1 MALSGQEVLNAV
13 NKMPLGQKVGVV
25 AGVVILLSAAN
36 WYFFIDPMQTQITQ
50 RQGTLHA
57 LEDELIQ
64 KQSIANNLAQF
75 KHEKEILE
83 RRLAQALTELPN
95 EANIDDLIRSLSEIV
110 TKSGLTINSIEPQ
123 AEQRQSFYASIPI
136 VMAVSGN
143 YHEIGVF
150 LDSLS
155 KLARIVNVTNIKMGQ
170 ARVTNE
176 KLVINANYIATTFR
190 FLPEANT
197 PKPAKRAARPSPS
210 SAPPCWPPPA
220 GARRLRLAGRRPP
233 PRPPRPSP
241 SPTTR

>member
-1 MALSGQEVLNAV
+1 MALTGQEVLNAV

-25 AGVVILLSAAN
+25 AGFVILLSAAN
-36 WYFFIDPMQTQITQ
+36 WYFFIDPMQTQIRD
-50 RQGTLHA
+50 RQGTLRA

-95 EANIDDLIRSLSEIV
+95 EANIDDLIRSLSEIG

-123 AEQRQSFYASIPI
+123 PEQRQSFYAAIPI
-136 VMAVSGN
+136 VMSVSGN

-150 LDSLS
+150 LDALS

-170 ARVTNE
+170 ARIANE
-176 KLVINANYIATTFR
+176 KLLINATYIATTFR
-190 FLPEANT
+190 FLPESTA
-197 PKPAKRAARPSPS
+197 PKGAAK
-210 SAPPCWPPPA
+210 
-220 GARRLRLAGRRPP
+220 
-233 PRPPRPSP
+233 
-241 SPTTR
+241 

>member
-1 MALSGQEVLNAV
+1 MALTGQEVLNAV

-50 RQGTLHA
+50 RQTTLRA

-75 KHEKEILE
+75 RHEKEILE

-95 EANIDDLIRSLSEIV
+95 EANIDELIRSLSEIG
-110 TKSGLTINSIEPQ
+110 TKSGLTINSIDPQ

-136 VMAVSGN
+136 VMAVTGN

-150 LDSLS
+150 LDALS
-155 KLARIVNVTNIKMGQ
+155 KLARIVNVTHIRMGQ
-170 ARVTNE
+170 PRITNE
-176 KLVINANYIATTFR
+176 KLVVNASYVATTFR
-190 FLPEANT
+190 FLPQ
-197 PKPAKRAARPSPS
+197 PA
-210 SAPPCWPPPA
+210 PA
-220 GARRLRLAGRRPP
+220 GGPK
-233 PRPPRPSP
+233 
-241 SPTTR
+241 

>member
-1 MALSGQEVLNAV
+1 MALTGQEVLNAV

-25 AGVVILLSAAN
+25 AGVVVLLSAAN

-95 EANIDDLIRSLSEIV
+95 EANIDDLIRSLSEIG

-197 PKPAKRAARPSPS
+197 PRPAK
-210 SAPPCWPPPA
+210 
-220 GARRLRLAGRRPP
+220 
-233 PRPPRPSP
+233 
-241 SPTTR
+241 

>member
-1 MALSGQEVLNAV
+1 MALTGQEVLNAV

-36 WYFFIDPMQTQITQ
+36 WYFFIDPMQTQI
-50 RQGTLHA
+50 RDRKGTLRT

-64 KQSIANNLAQF
+64 KQSIANKLAQF

-95 EANIDDLIRSLSEIV
+95 EANIDDLIRSLSEIG

-123 AEQRQSFYASIPI
+123 AEQRQSFYAAIPI
-136 VMAVSGN
+136 VMSVTGN

-170 ARVTNE
+170 ARVANE
-176 KLVINANYIATTFR
+176 KLLINATYIATTFR
-190 FLPEANT
+190 LVPEANA
-197 PKPAKRAARPSPS
+197 PSAAK
-210 SAPPCWPPPA
+210 
-220 GARRLRLAGRRPP
+220 
-233 PRPPRPSP
+233 
-241 SPTTR
+241 

>member
-1 MALSGQEVLNAV
+1 MALTGQDLLNAV
-13 NKMPLGQKVGVV
+13 NKAPLGQKVAVMSAVV
-25 AGVVILLSAAN
+25 VMLTAAN

-50 RQGTLHA
+50 RQSTLRT

-95 EANIDDLIRSLSEIV
+95 EANVDDLIRSLSEIG
-110 TKSGLTINSIEPQ
+110 TKSGLTINSIDPQ
-123 AEQRQSFYASIPI
+123 NEQKQSFYAQIPI

-155 KLARIVNVTNIKMGQ
+155 KLARIVNVTNIKMGG
-170 ARVTNE
+170 AKLAND
-176 KLVINANYIATTFR
+176 KLVVNASYVATTFR
-190 FLPEANT
+190 FLPEAG
-197 PKPAKRAARPSPS
+197 K
-210 SAPPCWPPPA
+210 
-220 GARRLRLAGRRPP
+220 
-233 PRPPRPSP
+233 
-241 SPTTR
+241 

>member
-1 MALSGQEVLNAV
+1 MALTGQEVLNAV
-13 NKMPLGQKVGVV
+13 SKMPLGQKVGVV
-25 AGVVILLSAAN
+25 AGVVVLLSAAN

-95 EANIDDLIRSLSEIV
+95 EANIDDLIRSLSEIG
-110 TKSGLTINSIEPQ
+110 TKSGLAINSIEPQ

-197 PKPAKRAARPSPS
+197 PRPAK
-210 SAPPCWPPPA
+210 
-220 GARRLRLAGRRPP
+220 
-233 PRPPRPSP
+233 
-241 SPTTR
+241 

>member
-1 MALSGQEVLNAV
+1 MALTGQDVLNAV

-50 RQGTLHA
+50 RQGELRA

-95 EANIDDLIRSLSEIV
+95 EANIDDLIRSLSEIG
-110 TKSGLTINSIEPQ
+110 TKSGLTINSIDPQ

-136 VMAVSGN
+136 VMAVTGN

-155 KLARIVNVTNIKMGQ
+155 KLARIVNVTNIKMAG
-170 ARVTNE
+170 ARFTNE
-176 KLVINANYIATTFR
+176 KLVVSSTYVATTFR
-190 FLPEANT
+190 FVPEAT
-197 PKPAKRAARPSPS
+197 APRAAK
-210 SAPPCWPPPA
+210 
-220 GARRLRLAGRRPP
+220 
-233 PRPPRPSP
+233 
-241 SPTTR
+241 

>member
-1 MALSGQEVLNAV
+1 MELTGQEVLNAV

-36 WYFFIDPMQTQITQ
+36 WYFFIDPMQTQIRD
-50 RQGTLHA
+50 RQGTLRA

-95 EANIDDLIRSLSEIV
+95 EANIDDLIRSLSEV
-110 TKSGLTINSIEPQ
+110 GNKSGLTINSIDPQ

-136 VMAVSGN
+136 VMSVTGN

-150 LDSLS
+150 LDALS
-155 KLARIVNVTNIKMGQ
+155 KLARIVNVTNIRMGSP
-170 ARVTNE
+170 RLTNE
-176 KLVINANYIATTFR
+176 KLVVSSTYAAPTFR
-190 FLPEANT
+190 FVPEPTA
-197 PKPAKRAARPSPS
+197 PRAAK
-210 SAPPCWPPPA
+210 
-220 GARRLRLAGRRPP
+220 
-233 PRPPRPSP
+233 
-241 SPTTR
+241 

>member
-95 EANIDDLIRSLSEIV
+95 EANIDDLIRSLSEIG
-110 TKSGLTINSIEPQ
+110 TKSGLAINSIEPQ

-197 PKPAKRAARPSPS
+197 PRPAK
-210 SAPPCWPPPA
+210 
-220 GARRLRLAGRRPP
+220 
-233 PRPPRPSP
+233 
-241 SPTTR
+241 

>member
-1 MALSGQEVLNAV
+1 MALTGQDLLNAV
-13 NKMPLGQKVGVV
+13 NKAPLGQKVAVMSAVV
-25 AGVVILLSAAN
+25 VMLTAAN

-50 RQGTLHA
+50 RQSTLRS

-95 EANIDDLIRSLSEIV
+95 EANVDDLIRSLSEIG
-110 TKSGLTINSIEPQ
+110 TKSGLTINSIDPQ
-123 AEQRQSFYASIPI
+123 NEQKQSFYAQIPI

-155 KLARIVNVTNIKMGQ
+155 KLARIVNVTNIKMGG
-170 ARVTNE
+170 AKLATD
-176 KLVINANYIATTFR
+176 KLVVNASYVATTFR
-190 FLPEANT
+190 FLPEAG
-197 PKPAKRAARPSPS
+197 K
-210 SAPPCWPPPA
+210 
-220 GARRLRLAGRRPP
+220 
-233 PRPPRPSP
+233 
-241 SPTTR
+241 

>member
-36 WYFFIDPMQTQITQ
+36 WYFFIDPMQTQIRD
-50 RQGTLHA
+50 RQGTLRA

-95 EANIDDLIRSLSEIV
+95 EANIDDLIRSLSEIG

-123 AEQRQSFYASIPI
+123 PEQRQSFYAAIPI
-136 VMAVSGN
+136 VMSVSGN

-155 KLARIVNVTNIKMGQ
+155 KLARIVNVTNIKMAG
-170 ARVTNE
+170 ARFTNE
-176 KLVINANYIATTFR
+176 KLVVSSTYVATTFR
-190 FLPEANT
+190 FVPEAT
-197 PKPAKRAARPSPS
+197 APRAAK
-210 SAPPCWPPPA
+210 
-220 GARRLRLAGRRPP
+220 
-233 PRPPRPSP
+233 
-241 SPTTR
+241 